1 MVLHNEIN
9 IVIQNTSNNSVNN
22 NLLTVIVSVF
32 IMACVNTNK
41 IIIIAY
47 IFVSLHILFIILLIK
62 LLSPF

>member
-9 IVIQNTSNNSVNN
+9 IVIQNTSNNS
-22 NLLTVIVSVF
+22 
-32 IMACVNTNK
+32 VNTNK